1 MLRSIRL
8 LAKGPGTSSHNFL
21 DRLTLTC
28 TGGFGG
34 RGSISFEHLPRSK
47 RRPDGGNGGNGG
59 SVLIRSSSKVQNL
72 QKPTTLHLKAGDGG
86 MGHGQKKHGKT
97 GENLV
102 YSVPN
107 GIIVKQ
113 ITYPNHVYDLETWLN
128 EGNDSSSY
136 DKKSIKTIADLNVDG
151 SEILMSKGG
160 VGGMGN
166 ANYISL
172 YGRDLAV
179 QSKVSEAAVPSKDP
193 ESWRVVLELKS
204 IADVGLLGMPNAGK
218 SSLLSCLS
226 KAKPTIDSY
235 AFTTLSPTVG
245 KVEFDDGFELK
256 MADVP
261 GIIKGASEGRGRGLR
276 FLRHVER
283 TECLCYVVDSSG
295 FPEYDLEVIFRE
307 IEGYEGGGLL
317 DRGAIVVCN
326 KMDLCGEEEER
337 EEIMEKIGRKANE
350 LGLYGEVV
358 GCSALEGEGL
368 EGVAEGVRRICEES
382 RRQ

>member
-8 LAKGPGTSSHNFL
+8 LAKGDIQPNTFLSYLLTLLTLLIHSLFHSPFHSLPFTPLGPGTSSHNFL

-72 QKPTTLHLKAGDGG
+72 QKPPTLHLKAGDGG
-86 MGHGQKKHGKT
+86 MGHGQKRHGKT

-136 DKKSIKTIADLNVDG
+136 DEKSIRTIADLNVDG
-151 SEILMSKGG
+151 SEILVSKGG

-166 ANYISL
+166 SNYISL

-226 KAKPTIDSY
+226 KVS
-235 AFTTLSPTVG
+235 
-245 KVEFDDGFELK
+245 
-256 MADVP
+256 
-261 GIIKGASEGRGRGLR
+261 RLR
-276 FLRHVER
+276 
-283 TECLCYVVDSSG
+283 
-295 FPEYDLEVIFRE
+295 
-307 IEGYEGGGLL
+307 
-317 DRGAIVVCN
+317 
-326 KMDLCGEEEER
+326 ER
-337 EEIMEKIGRKANE
+337 EEEAN
-350 LGLYGEVV
+350 
-358 GCSALEGEGL
+358 
-368 EGVAEGVRRICEES
+368 GVPPHGNHC
-382 RRQ
+382 